1 MQGAA
6 QEAKQGHGRLAEE
19 LLNLLDKAKAILAN
33 DNRGKLVPFANVAKN
48 RTNLKPW

>member
-1 MQGAA
+1 
-6 QEAKQGHGRLAEE
+6 LAEE